1 MLLMLLLLLLLLQLV
16 IPPLSW
22 ATRAR
27 ERGMEV
33 EMDDPVRPSSSVRVA
48 VVRPDLTAQMDAVTC
63 THSPHSTEHR
73 DSRLSLTYTRSPTA
87 RGSQSH
93 NFVVAQR
100 LVFEPGSTRICWPRS
115 GDLGPR

>member
-1 MLLMLLLLLLLLQLV
+1 MLLMLLLLLLLLLQPV

-63 THSPHSTEHR
+63 THSPHSTEQPQGQP
-73 DSRLSLTYTRSPTA
+73 SVSYLY
-87 RGSQSH
+87 
-93 NFVVAQR
+93 
-100 LVFEPGSTRICWPRS
+100 
-115 GDLGPR
+115 